1 MTPACAIQ
9 MLERQLA
16 THGQNVTLKLAGGDV
31 EARAFVRGMKP
42 DELTGDLKQNDRKVT
57 LSPSGRTKE
66 IAALDTVV
74 IAGRDCMVEFDPDV
88 VLLNDQPVRINLV
101 VRG

>member
-1 MTPACAIQ
+1 MTPARAIQ

-16 THGQNVTLKLAGGDV
+16 QNGQSVALKLANGEV
-31 EARAFVRGMKP
+31 TVRAFVRGMKP
-42 DELTGDLKQNDRKVT
+42 DELTGDFKQSDRKVT
-57 LSPSGRTKE
+57 LSPSGRAKE
-66 IAALDTVV
+66 IARLDTIV
-74 IAGRDCMVEFDPDV
+74 IAGRDHMVEFEPDI

>member
-1 MTPACAIQ
+1 MTPAHAIQ

-16 THGQNVTLKLAGGDV
+16 QNGQTVTLKLATGDV
-31 EARAFVRGMKP
+31 AVRAFVRGMKP

-57 LSPSGRTKE
+57 LSPRRGATNL
-66 IAALDTVV
+66 AHLDTIV
-74 IAGRDCMVEFDPDV
+74 IAGRDHMVEFEPDIV
-88 VLLNDQPVRINLV
+88 RMDDQPVRINLV